1 MKNKMK
7 KMLFIAIASAMLVSC
22 SQNKE
27 KGTLVNFDQ
36 YHALNEVKENNG
48 KRFAIVGYPFIDGD
62 ITVRGGVSNES
73 QLPHIS
79 FYEQPE
85 GKGKMLASLPI
96 SNGKGKNE
104 FDAPA
109 TFTMADV
116 VFYDNEGKPL
126 KHTDKMEVSFTMD
139 LQVDRS
145 TTVINGKTV
154 YYGGATET
162 RIDKAN

>member
-1 MKNKMK
+1 MK
-7 KMLFIAIASAMLVSC
+7 KTLLIALASAMLIAC
-22 SQNKE
+22 TKNNE
-27 KGTLVNFDQ
+27 KGTLVSKEQ
-36 YHALNEVKENNG
+36 YEALNQVKENNG

-62 ITVRGGVSNES
+62 IEVKGPMANDS
-73 QLPHIS
+73 QLPYIK

-85 GKGKMLASLPI
+85 GQGKLIASLPI
-96 SNGKGKNE
+96 ANGKGKNE

-145 TTVINGKTV
+145 PTTMGGKTV
-154 YYGGATET
+154 YYGGAADT
-162 RIDKAN
+162 RIDKAK